1 MFDSERLILIMK
13 ALKKAAALLA
23 ACALCIPLFTGC
35 GNSIDPS
42 TIEYIQLEQPKEGE
56 DIAIVETSMGDITV
70 LLYTEEVPEVVQNF
84 KDLVNQGFYDNQIVF
99 HVEPAAG
106 AVATG
111 SSTPDGNGG
120 DSNTGKPKK
129 AQYSSNLWPFSGS
142 VAALCYE
149 AGAFWNKSNY
159 YDSRFFFIG
168 DVDVSD
174 DVVSEME
181 KYNFPAMMKNT
192 FIQYGGVPQ
201 FGQYHTVFGKII
213 SGMDVVDAI
222 LALPLTYEPAD
233 ATASDSSATQEQLSN
248 NRPVEDVV
256 IRKITLST
264 YDPAN
269 FDHLDNTPTA
279 EELDELEDRSAQEQ
293 AEMDAALTGQTTSQA
308 GN

>member
-99 HVEPAAG
+99 HVERAAG

-181 KYNFPAMMKNT
+181 QYNFPAMMKNT

-233 ATASDSSATQEQLSN
+233 AAASDSSATQEQLSN

-264 YDPAN
+264 YDPAD

-279 EELDELEDRSAQEQ
+279 EELEELEDRSAQEQ

>member
-168 DVDVSD
+168 DVDITD

-222 LALPLTYEPAD
+222 LALPLTYGPAD

-256 IRKITLST
+256 IKKITLST
-264 YDPAN
+264 YDPAD

-279 EELDELEDRSAQEQ
+279 EELEELEDRSAQEQ

>member
-1 MFDSERLILIMK
+1 
-13 ALKKAAALLA
+13 
-23 ACALCIPLFTGC
+23 
-35 GNSIDPS
+35 
-42 TIEYIQLEQPKEGE
+42 
-56 DIAIVETSMGDITV
+56 
-70 LLYTEEVPEVVQNF
+70 
-84 KDLVNQGFYDNQIVF
+84 
-99 HVEPAAG
+99 
-106 AVATG
+106 
-111 SSTPDGNGG
+111 
-120 DSNTGKPKK
+120 
-129 AQYSSNLWPFSGS
+129 
-142 VAALCYE
+142 
-149 AGAFWNKSNY
+149 
-159 YDSRFFFIG
+159 
-168 DVDVSD
+168 
-174 DVVSEME
+174 
-181 KYNFPAMMKNT
+181 MKNT

>member
-233 ATASDSSATQEQLSN
+233 AAASDSSATQEQLSN

-264 YDPAN
+264 YDPAD

-279 EELDELEDRSAQEQ
+279 EELEELEDRSAQEQ

>member
-1 MFDSERLILIMK
+1 
-13 ALKKAAALLA
+13 
-23 ACALCIPLFTGC
+23 
-35 GNSIDPS
+35 
-42 TIEYIQLEQPKEGE
+42 
-56 DIAIVETSMGDITV
+56 MGDITV

-222 LALPLTYEPAD
+222 LALPLTYGPAD
-233 ATASDSSATQEQLSN
+233 AAASDSSATQEQLSN

-264 YDPAN
+264 YDPAD

-279 EELDELEDRSAQEQ
+279 EELEELEDRSAQEQ

>member
-168 DVDVSD
+168 DVDITD

-233 ATASDSSATQEQLSN
+233 AAASDSSATQEQLSN

-264 YDPAN
+264 YDPAD

-279 EELDELEDRSAQEQ
+279 EELEELEDRSAQEQ

>member
-168 DVDVSD
+168 DVDITD

-222 LALPLTYEPAD
+222 LALPLTYGPAD
-233 ATASDSSATQEQLSN
+233 AAASDSSATQEQLSN

-256 IRKITLST
+256 IKKITLST
-264 YDPAN
+264 YDPAD

-279 EELDELEDRSAQEQ
+279 EELEELEDRSAQEQ

>member
-1 MFDSERLILIMK
+1 MK

-181 KYNFPAMMKNT
+181 QYNFPAMMKNT

-233 ATASDSSATQEQLSN
+233 AAASDSSTTQEQLSN

-279 EELDELEDRSAQEQ
+279 EELEELEDRSAQEQ

>member
-181 KYNFPAMMKNT
+181 QYNFPAMMKNT

-279 EELDELEDRSAQEQ
+279 EELEELEDRSAQEQ

>member
-99 HVEPAAG
+99 HVERAAG

-168 DVDVSD
+168 DVDITD

-192 FIQYGGVPQ
+192 YIQYGGVPQ

-233 ATASDSSATQEQLSN
+233 AAASDSSATQEQLSN

-279 EELDELEDRSAQEQ
+279 EELEELEDRSAQEQ

>member
-168 DVDVSD
+168 DVDITD

-192 FIQYGGVPQ
+192 YIQYGGVPQ

-222 LALPLTYEPAD
+222 LALPLTNEPAD
-233 ATASDSSATQEQLSN
+233 AAASDSSATQEQLSN

-256 IRKITLST
+256 IKKITLST
-264 YDPAN
+264 YDPAD

-279 EELDELEDRSAQEQ
+279 EELEELEDRSAQEQ

>member
-1 MFDSERLILIMK
+1 MK

-99 HVEPAAG
+99 HVERAAG

-181 KYNFPAMMKNT
+181 QYNFPAMMKNT

-279 EELDELEDRSAQEQ
+279 EELEELEDRSAQEQ

>member
-99 HVEPAAG
+99 HVERAAG

-168 DVDVSD
+168 DVDITD

-192 FIQYGGVPQ
+192 YIQYGGVPQ

-233 ATASDSSATQEQLSN
+233 AAASDSSATQEQLSN

-256 IRKITLST
+256 IKKITLST
-264 YDPAN
+264 YDPAD

-279 EELDELEDRSAQEQ
+279 EELEELEDRSAQEQ

>member
-168 DVDVSD
+168 DVDITD

-222 LALPLTYEPAD
+222 LALPLTYGPAD
-233 ATASDSSATQEQLSN
+233 AAASDSSATQEQLSN

-264 YDPAN
+264 YDPAD

-279 EELDELEDRSAQEQ
+279 EELEELEDRSAQEQ

>member
-1 MFDSERLILIMK
+1 MFDPERLILIMK

-168 DVDVSD
+168 DVDITD

-192 FIQYGGVPQ
+192 YIQYGGVPQ

-233 ATASDSSATQEQLSN
+233 AAASDSSATQEQLSN

-256 IRKITLST
+256 IKKITLST
-264 YDPAN
+264 YDPAD

-279 EELDELEDRSAQEQ
+279 EELEELEDRSAQEQ

>member
-1 MFDSERLILIMK
+1 MFDPERLILIMK

-181 KYNFPAMMKNT
+181 QYNFPAMMKNT

-222 LALPLTYEPAD
+222 LALPLTYKPAD
-233 ATASDSSATQEQLSN
+233 ATASDSSTTQEQLSN

-279 EELDELEDRSAQEQ
+279 EELEELEDRSAQEQ

>member
-168 DVDVSD
+168 DVDITD

-233 ATASDSSATQEQLSN
+233 AAASDSSATQEQLSN

-256 IRKITLST
+256 IKKITLST
-264 YDPAN
+264 YDPAD

-279 EELDELEDRSAQEQ
+279 EELEELEDRSAQEQ

>member
-129 AQYSSNLWPFSGS
+129 TQYSSNLWPFSGS

-181 KYNFPAMMKNT
+181 QYNFPAMMKNT

-233 ATASDSSATQEQLSN
+233 AAASDSSATQEQLSN

-264 YDPAN
+264 YDPAD

-279 EELDELEDRSAQEQ
+279 EELEELEDRSAQEQ

>member
-222 LALPLTYEPAD
+222 LALPLTYGPAD
-233 ATASDSSATQEQLSN
+233 AAASDSSATQEQLSN

-264 YDPAN
+264 YDPAD

-279 EELDELEDRSAQEQ
+279 EELEELEDRSAQEQ

>member
-181 KYNFPAMMKNT
+181 QYNFPAMMKNT

-233 ATASDSSATQEQLSN
+233 AAASDSSATQEQLSN

-264 YDPAN
+264 YDPAD

-279 EELDELEDRSAQEQ
+279 EELEELEDRSAQEQ

>member
-1 MFDSERLILIMK
+1 MFDPERLILIMK

-233 ATASDSSATQEQLSN
+233 AAASDSSATQEQLSN

-256 IRKITLST
+256 IKKITLST
-264 YDPAN
+264 YDPAD

-279 EELDELEDRSAQEQ
+279 EELEELEDRSAQEQ

>member
-99 HVEPAAG
+99 HVERAAG

>member
-1 MFDSERLILIMK
+1 MFDPERLILIMK

-181 KYNFPAMMKNT
+181 QYNFPAMMKNT

-256 IRKITLST
+256 IKKITLST
-264 YDPAN
+264 YDPAD

-279 EELDELEDRSAQEQ
+279 EELEELEDRSAQEQ

>member
-1 MFDSERLILIMK
+1 MK

-181 KYNFPAMMKNT
+181 QYNFPAMMKNT

-233 ATASDSSATQEQLSN
+233 AAASDSSATQEQLSN

-264 YDPAN
+264 YDPAD

-279 EELDELEDRSAQEQ
+279 EELEELEDRSAQEQ

>member
-99 HVEPAAG
+99 HVERAAG

-181 KYNFPAMMKNT
+181 QYNFPAMMKNT

-279 EELDELEDRSAQEQ
+279 EELEELEDRSAQEQ

>member
-1 MFDSERLILIMK
+1 MK

-181 KYNFPAMMKNT
+181 QYNFPAMMKNT

-233 ATASDSSATQEQLSN
+233 AAASDSSATQEQLSN

-279 EELDELEDRSAQEQ
+279 EELEELEDRSAQEQ

>member
-181 KYNFPAMMKNT
+181 QYNFPAMMKNT

-233 ATASDSSATQEQLSN
+233 ATASDSSTTQEQLSN

-279 EELDELEDRSAQEQ
+279 EELEELEDRSAQEQ

>member
-1 MFDSERLILIMK
+1 MK

-181 KYNFPAMMKNT
+181 QYNFPAMMKNT

-264 YDPAN
+264 YDPAD

-279 EELDELEDRSAQEQ
+279 EELEELEDRSAQEQ